1 MLRSGRGGSKG
12 GRGGI
17 GVGPNEI
24 STASAAD
31 DDAKEVGSD
40 ASGDKAGV
48 SAAAVKWVK
57 R

>member
-1 MLRSGRGGSKG
+1 MLRSGRRGSKG